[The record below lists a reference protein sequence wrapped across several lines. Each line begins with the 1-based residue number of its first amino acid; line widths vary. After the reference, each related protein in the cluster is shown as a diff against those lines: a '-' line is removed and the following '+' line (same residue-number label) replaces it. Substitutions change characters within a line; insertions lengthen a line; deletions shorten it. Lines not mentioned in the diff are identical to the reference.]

1 MYTAEI
7 SRRSP
12 GCFLFLIDQSY
23 SMAEPFGGGSI
34 EISKSY
40 AMADAVNR
48 SLDTLVARC
57 AKGEGVMRYF
67 QVGVIGYGG
76 TVGPALGGLLKGQ
89 ELVWTDEVANNPLR
103 VEERMKKEPDGAG
116 GLVEVSVKFPVW
128 FDPTADNGTPMC
140 QALWQAHT
148 ILESWVNQHPTAF
161 PPVVINIT
169 DGESTD
175 GDPYPASEA
184 IRDLQTEDGNVLLL
198 NLHLSSCRAP
208 QIHFPD
214 SESGLAEQDKYAP
227 LLFKMSS
234 HLPEFMRGAA
244 RDLGY
249 PTSDMSRGFVFN
261 AEIQDAIQFLDI
273 GTRAVNM
280 R

>member
-12 GCFLFLIDQSY
+12 SCFLFLIDQSY

-34 EISKSY
+34 EVSKSR

-48 SLDTLVARC
+48 LLDTLVGRC
-57 AKGEGVMRYF
+57 TKDEGAMKYF
-67 QVGVIGYGG
+67 QVGVIGYGS
-76 TVGPALGGLLKGQ
+76 TVGPALGGTLTGQ
-89 ELVWTDEVANNPLR
+89 DLVWIDEVADNPLR

-116 GLVEVSVKFPVW
+116 GLVELSVKFPVW
-128 FDPTADNGTPMC
+128 FDPIADNGTPMC

-148 ILESWVNQHPTAF
+148 ILEGWVSQHPEAF
-161 PPVVINIT
+161 PPVLINIT

-184 IRDLQTEDGNVLLL
+184 IRDLKTDDGNVLLL
-198 NLHLSSCRAP
+198 NLHLSSRRAS
-208 QIHFPD
+208 QIYFPD
-214 SESGLAEQDKYAP
+214 SESGLSEQDKYAP
-227 LLFKMSS
+227 LLYKMSS
-234 HLPEFMRGAA
+234 HLPEFMRGEA
-244 RDLGY
+244 RRLGY
-249 PTSDMSRGFVFN
+249 TISDMARGFVFN

-273 GTRAVNM
+273 GTRTVNM

>member
-1 MYTAEI
+1 
-7 SRRSP
+7 
-12 GCFLFLIDQSY
+12 
-23 SMAEPFGGGSI
+23 MAEPFGGGEI
-34 EISKSY
+34 ETSKAQ
-40 AMADAVNR
+40 AMADAINR

-67 QVGVIGYGG
+67 QVGVIGYGSA
-76 TVGPALGGLLKGQ
+76 VGPAFGGELKDQ
-89 ELVWTDEVANNPLR
+89 ELVWIDEIANNPLR
-103 VEERMKKEPDGAG
+103 VEERIKKVPDGTG
-116 GLVEVSVKFPVW
+116 GLVEMSVKFPVW
-128 FDPTADNGTPMC
+128 FDSITDNGTPMS

-148 ILESWVNQHPTAF
+148 IIEGWVNQHSTAF

-184 IRDLQTEDGNVLLL
+184 IRELQTDDGNVLLL
-198 NLHLSSCRAP
+198 NLHLSSRRGS

-214 SESGLAEQDKYAP
+214 SEIGLAEQDKYAP

-234 HLPEFMRGAA
+234 PLPGFMRGAA
-244 RDLGY
+244 RDLDY
-249 PTSDMSRGFVFN
+249 DVSDTARGFVFN
-261 AEIQDAIQFLDI
+261 AEIKEAIQFLDI
-273 GTRAVNM
+273 GTRAANM